1 MCSPKMTMAPPRR
14 VYVCSH
20 RSSRPSVSY
29 LFPSAR
35 PRTRHGFAGAYSDL
49 VSGEVLHDLALP
61 GWRECQP
68 LEQEVQRVAE
78 RRIEDIKAAHGGFPG
93 IEPRLYGRKRI
104 PHDFRDGIQ
113 AIALGFLAQIQEAG
127 QIGLQGVYAILLCSL
142 LPAFAHCH
150 ATILPVALSSSS
162 P

>member
-1 MCSPKMTMAPPRR
+1 MTMAPPRR

-20 RSSRPSVSY
+20 RRFRPSVGC
-29 LFPSAR
+29 LFTSAR
-35 PRTRHGFAGAYSDL
+35 PRTRHGFVGAWSRL

-93 IEPRLYGRKRI
+93 IEPRLYGDRKSTR
-104 PHDFRDGIQ
+104 
-113 AIALGFLAQIQEAG
+113 LN
-127 QIGLQGVYAILLCSL
+127 
-142 LPAFAHCH
+142 
-150 ATILPVALSSSS
+150 SSHRCIS
-162 P
+162 